1 MFSPMTGQTRP
12 ILPEEDSK
20 GERQEERVREAHRE
34 ESGDLGVSWGY
45 LGGILGGSGGDL
57 GVLEVG
63 SGWGNR
69 GSGGLRRIFFHCKN
83 IKRVTLSL
91 LPQSPFLFF
100 CAAEGVALFMFFAMA
115 EGSGHSS

>member
-1 MFSPMTGQTRP
+1 MG
-12 ILPEEDSK
+12 IL
-20 GERQEERVREAHRE
+20 
-34 ESGDLGVSWGY
+34 GY
-45 LGGILGGSGGDL
+45 LGIILGASWGDLGDL

-69 GSGGLRRIFFHCKN
+69 GSGGLCRIFFHCKN

-91 LPQSPFLFF
+91 LPQSPFLYFF
-100 CAAEGVALFMFFAMA
+100 AAEGVALFMFFAVA